1 VTETLRYVLF
11 YESGDLSLAVENFP
25 AHQARYT
32 EFMRRGVLLSL
43 GPFTDRSGSIAVFTT
58 REAAEEFVSG
68 DPFVLHGVVSK
79 WLVREWHEVTP
90 LLVLR
95 QDSLHRGVGRGLAQV
110 VGEHPAGIRDDP
122 DVQHLAGVAVLPCG
136 RVAAAA

>member
-1 VTETLRYVLF
+1 MIEATRYVLF

-25 AHQARYT
+25 AHKARYE

-68 DPFVLHGVVSK
+68 DPFVLNGVVSK
-79 WLVREWHEVTP
+79 WLVREWREVTP
-90 LLVLR
+90 LLV
-95 QDSLHRGVGRGLAQV
+95 
-110 VGEHPAGIRDDP
+110 P
-122 DVQHLAGVAVLPCG
+122 
-136 RVAAAA
+136 